1 MSESNTHIDYFALIP
16 KYLSGNASDS
26 EVKLLE
32 DWVLAD
38 SANKAQ
44 FNAFKKAWIL
54 SSIKMDDPQINVV
67 QEWKSTAAQLFP
79 EAKTVSLQPKANRR
93 TSFLFRIA
101 AAVTVLMVASIWLFQ
116 YFNGGESM
124 ELATQNTVA
133 ENRLPDG
140 SQIAMNQYSQLKY
153 APSINKKFRRVELT
167 GDAFFEVERDTA
179 RPFVIT
185 AENVEIEVLG
195 TAFYVD
201 AREDQSQ
208 VQVIV
213 QSGTVSVKAGSQQ
226 VILTAN
232 EIGIYD
238 KNTGDLTKKVNED
251 VNYMA
256 WKTGFLVFES
266 SNLERVVFDLNRKFH
281 SKISIAKPELNTCEI
296 TATFDHQ
303 SLETTVKIIEKTLHI
318 QAERTGEQIVFSGRG
333 CE

>member
-1 MSESNTHIDYFALIP
+1 MSQDHSHIDYFSLIL
-16 KYLSGNASDS
+16 KYLSGNASDP

-32 DWVLAD
+32 EWVLAD
-38 SANKAQ
+38 AENKAQ

-54 SSIKMDDPQINVV
+54 AGMKEQTVTVDVETAWQ
-67 QEWKSTAAQLFP
+67 STAAQTFGA
-79 EAKTVSLQPKANRR
+79 AKRVPRVRR
-93 TSFLFRIA
+93 IGFIARLA
-101 AAVTVLMVASIWLFQ
+101 AAVAVVLVASVWLFQ
-116 YFNGGESM
+116 YLDREKGM
-124 ELATQNTVA
+124 ELATQNTVE
-133 ENRLPDG
+133 ENFLPDG
-140 SQIAMNQYSQLKY
+140 SQIAMNQYSELKY
-153 APSINKKFRRVELT
+153 APSSGKKYRRVELK

-185 AENVEIEVLG
+185 AENIEIEVLG

-238 KNTGDLTKKVNED
+238 KTTGELTERPNDD

-256 WKTGFLVFES
+256 WKTEVLTFE
-266 SNLERVVFDLNRKFH
+266 NTTLDRVVFDLNRKFH
-281 SKISIAKPELNTCEI
+281 ARVSLSDPGLNGCEI
-296 TATFDHQ
+296 TATLEHK
-303 SLETTVKIIEKTLHI
+303 SLDAIVTIIEKTLNI
-318 QAERTGEQIVFSGRG
+318 RAEKKGDEIIFTGSG
-333 CE
+333 CN

>member
-54 SSIKMDDPQINVV
+54 SAIKKDDQQIDVA
-67 QEWKSTAAQLFP
+67 QEWQSTSSQLFQ
-79 EAKTVSLQPKANRR
+79 EAKTVSLQPKANRG
-93 TSFLFRIA
+93 TAFFFRIA

-116 YFNGGESM
+116 YLNRGESM
-124 ELATQNTVA
+124 ELATQNTV
-133 ENRLPDG
+133 EDNRLPDG

-153 APSINKKFRRVELT
+153 APSTNKKYRRVELS

-185 AENVEIEVLG
+185 TQNVEIEVLG

-201 AREDQSQ
+201 AREDQTQ

-238 KNTGDLTKKVNED
+238 KAAGELTKKVNED

-256 WKTGFLVFES
+256 WKTGFLVFENS
-266 SNLERVVFDLNRKFH
+266 TLAQVVFDLNRKFH
-281 SKISIAKPELNTCEI
+281 SKISIARPELKTCEI
-296 TATFDHQ
+296 TANFDHQ
-303 SLETTVKIIEKTLHI
+303 SLEATVKIIEKTLHI
-318 QAERTGEQIVFSGRG
+318 QAERNGEEIVFSGKG